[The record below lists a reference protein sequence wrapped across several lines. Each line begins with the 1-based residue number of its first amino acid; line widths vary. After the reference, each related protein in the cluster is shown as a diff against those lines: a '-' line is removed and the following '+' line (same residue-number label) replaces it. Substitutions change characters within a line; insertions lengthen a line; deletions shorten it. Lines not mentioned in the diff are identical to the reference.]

1 MGRRSHSRQSIET
14 ELFPFLSVLACTIG
28 TMILLI
34 IVLTMQLFTTQRE
47 VTIVAKSETGEMGKN
62 RNKTPRYIECRQD
75 GVIIHQVSQKNN
87 SQSSQ
92 QFVAKKN
99 LENQNSALIKLINEV
114 KAKRDREY
122 VIVAL
127 RPDGLEVFQKVR
139 ALIEKEEIDIGYEP
153 VEKDWKLKIN
163 N

>member
-1 MGRRSHSRQSIET
+1 MSRRSHSHQSIET

-28 TMILLI
+28 TLILLI
-34 IVLTMQLFTTQRE
+34 IVLTMQLFTSQRE
-47 VTIVAKSETGEMGKN
+47 VTIVAKNETNEIGKN
-62 RNKTPRYIECRQD
+62 RSKTPHYIECRRE
-75 GVIIHQVSQKNN
+75 GVIIHPSQK
-87 SQSSQ
+87 
-92 QFVAKKN
+92 FVAQEN
-99 LENQNSALIKLINEV
+99 LEEPNSALINLINEV

-139 ALIEKEEIDIGYEP
+139 DLIEKEEIDIGYEP
-153 VEKDWKLKIN
+153 IEKDWKLKIN

>member
-1 MGRRSHSRQSIET
+1 MSRRSHSRPSIET

-28 TMILLI
+28 TLILLI
-34 IVLTMQLFTTQRE
+34 IVLTMQLFTSQRE
-47 VTIVAKSETGEMGKN
+47 VAIVAKNKTNEIGKN
-62 RNKTPRYIECRQD
+62 RSKTPHYIECRHD
-75 GVIIHQVSQKNN
+75 GVIIHPSQK
-87 SQSSQ
+87 
-92 QFVAKKN
+92 FVAQEN
-99 LENQNSALIKLINEV
+99 LEDPNSALINLISEV

-139 ALIEKEEIDIGYEP
+139 DLIEKEEIDIGYEP